1 VSAARP
7 IRMVFALA
15 LLGGL
20 AGCGS
25 GESEPEFRD
34 VQIAE
39 GAPIMI
45 GVSTMLEGDLSSTG
59 RALADAAELA
69 GQDVMIAGHPVQFV
83 EANDGCTEKG
93 GTTAARELAEE
104 DVVAVVGPSCS
115 DAVIGSQPVYEDA
128 GITHISQLSTNVKTT
143 QPEDRAPFKTFLRT
157 SFNDAIQGE
166 GQADFAEQTL
176 GAESVFIVYEAFR
189 YGGAVDPFRKA
200 FDGNFIDDVGFDDK
214 SELPDLAARIADA
227 NPDLVY
233 FSGFYPT
240 GIPFVQALRDA
251 GYSGPVLAGD
261 AMYDQQT
268 IERLG
273 TVAEHELYITLPSPK
288 QEGSAF
294 EQFDSSYQ
302 TTYGSDPRGTP
313 FAAESYDAATAILKA
328 LQADGVV
335 TESDGG
341 GVQVDEQEL
350 NEAVYDVS
358 FDGASGPVRFD
369 DKGDRVA
376 EGLSPVTVFVVQD
389 GVFVPV
395 TTDR

>member
-294 EQFDSSYQ
+294 EQFDSTYQ